1 MSKKAL
7 GKGLSA
13 LIPTEEKPPSTGPAL
28 LALEVIQPNRYQPRT
43 APDSARMAELAASI
57 RTSGVLE
64 PIVVRPLG
72 EGYEL
77 IAGERRWL
85 AARQAGLR
93 DIPAVI
99 REATDAEA
107 LELAL
112 IENLQREDLNPMEEA
127 RAYERLAEQFGHTQ
141 QEIADKVGKDR
152 ATVANT
158 LRLLALSPQI
168 QAMVKSGQLSEG
180 HARALLSLPSAQDQS
195 SLAQKII
202 ARKLSVRQTELEV
215 RKMVSPRLKL
225 RAMAVARRNS
235 HLRAAEEALQKVF
248 GTKVRIRLMGERGR
262 IEVEFYSQVD
272 LDRILEVL
280 KVQL

>member
-13 LIPTEEKPPSTGPAL
+13 LIPTEEKPPATGPAL

-43 APDSARMAELAASI
+43 APDSARMAELTASI

-93 DIPAVI
+93 DIPAVV

-127 RAYERLAEQFGHTQ
+127 RAYERLSEQFGHTQ

-158 LRLLALSPQI
+158 LRLLALPPQI

-195 SLAQKII
+195 FLAQKII

-225 RAMAVARRNS
+225 RAMAAARRNS

-248 GTKVRIRLMGERGR
+248 GTKVRIRQIGERGR

-280 KVQL
+280 RVQL